1 MIESNLNH
9 TSKQDRL
16 TRILLKIIGV
26 YSVLF
31 VSFLNIFVLGEG
43 EPDERAIILM
53 ADGLILIWLVI
64 GGLFTPKIRDWVVPL
79 VKNNK
84 MNWKLRFILLCTLL
98 VLIEEAITTTMT
110 NLAPLFGSTP
120 EAAHITASTNYFT
133 VVAFHSAVI
142 IVPMFIA
149 WSWILARWKFTP
161 LQVMLLFGITG
172 SIAEATVSPP
182 NFFGGFWVFVY
193 GLMIYVPACTI
204 PDERDAILPRW
215 WHFPMAVLLPL
226 IFVIP
231 FVPPIIW
238 IRNYLGIEFLPGL
251 I

>member
-1 MIESNLNH
+1 MIESNRNH
-9 TSKQDRL
+9 ASKQDRK

-26 YSVLF
+26 YTVLF
-31 VSFLNIFVLGEG
+31 VSLLNRFVLGEG
-43 EPDERAIILM
+43 ESNERAIILM
-53 ADGLILIWLVI
+53 ADGLILIWIVI
-64 GGLFTPKIRDWVVPL
+64 GGLLTPKIRDWIVPL
-79 VKNNK
+79 VKNSK

-120 EAAHITASTNYFT
+120 EAAHITASTNYFI

-149 WSWILARWKFTP
+149 WSWILARWRFTP

-172 SIAEATVSPP
+172 SIAEATVSPA
-182 NFFGGFWVFVY
+182 NLFGGFWVFVY

-204 PDERDAILPRW
+204 PNERDAIQPRW

-226 IFVIP
+226 VFVIP